1 MTVHQWIILFILIKT
16 INERMK
22 FRGKIVDPHCM
33 KQFYSK
39 FQTYMTCIYIIQYL
53 IIILLYFIMLFII
66 LIQVL

>member
-1 MTVHQWIILFILIKT
+1 MTVFTLLIESLIFYDGILVVFF

-39 FQTYMTCIYIIQYL
+39 FQIYITYIYM
-53 IIILLYFIMLFII
+53 IKFSFII